1 MNNHSK
7 KIIAPIVVTTIMVLL
22 LIGYF
27 SLIITIFD
35 GLWVL
40 ILGIIPIIL
49 SIVMIKVCIERLN
62 EIKKGEEDD
71 LSKYWLH
78 KWKKVW
84 NVMSS

>member
-7 KIIAPIVVTTIMVLL
+7 KIIAPIIVTTIMVLF

-71 LSKYWLH
+71 LSKY
-78 KWKKVW
+78 
-84 NVMSS
+84 

>member
-7 KIIAPIVVTTIMVLL
+7 KIIAPIVVTSIMVLL

-71 LSKYWLH
+71 LSKY
-78 KWKKVW
+78 
-84 NVMSS
+84 